1 MEVNAEAVV
10 VRAGGGSER
19 ITTIRMDE
27 RLREG
32 VELFAR
38 SEGRSVSNMIEALVR
53 RGLEKGSRSSTSSIS
68 ISSRPRPGATPWGG
82 TTPGVFR

>member
-32 VELFAR
+32 VELLAR
-38 SEGRSVSNMIEALVR
+38 SEGRSVSNMIEALGR
-53 RGLEKGSRSSTSSIS
+53 RSRACRTGAG
-68 ISSRPRPGATPWGG
+68 SSRTKTSTRWSPT
-82 TTPGVFR
+82 